1 MGQKVNPIS
10 FRLGITSNWDSRWYS
25 KERYQEYLHQDLKI
39 RRYLYKKL
47 KKADI
52 SKLEIIRYSERIFLN
67 IVTAKPGIVIG
78 KKGSDIDILKK
89 DLQKMTGNKVYLN
102 IQELRN
108 VMLSA
113 FLVSKQIA
121 SLIESRM
128 NHKRVMK
135 KAMQNSLK
143 AGVRGIKVLV
153 SGRLGGSEMA
163 RREYYKEG
171 RVPLHTLRANI
182 DYGFSESL
190 TKFGKIGVK
199 VWLFKGEV
207 FDR

>member
-25 KERYQEYLHQDLKI
+25 KEKYQEYLHQDLKI
-39 RRYLYKKL
+39 REYLYKKL

-143 AGVRGIKVLV
+143 AGVRGIKILV
-153 SGRLGGSEMA
+153 AGRLGGSEMA

-199 VWLFKGEV
+199 VWLFKGEI